1 MKSYRVREKKQ
12 TDCVLSDE
20 RYETTK
26 NDKIILKCTC
36 VSCGATKI
44 KFIKQGNWRSPD
56 KLGALKEE
64 MG

>member
-12 TDCVLSDE
+12 TDCVLSNE

-44 KFIKQGNWRSPD
+44 KFMDDGIIDKILEQGSPF
-56 KLGALKEE
+56 KR
-64 MG
+64 